1 MTPLPKSPLEQFR
14 AYSLPMK
21 LIPVDAIVV
30 ILLID
35 LNLKSRA
42 GVTLSNLN
50 MKLEAIAFTIL
61 FAIAL
66 LATVLQAIVTGSK
79 KRRRR

>member
-1 MTPLPKSPLEQFR
+1 MPKSPLEQFR

-79 KRRRR
+79 KKRKR